1 MTMRICVPLGRCDL
15 LATEFHA
22 NTHPG
27 KGIATER
34 GRGRLY
40 RAPADRY
47 DGAKLNRC
55 DGPPVLF
62 NLRTIQAAGAVLL
75 MLVAGCAPMPAPSG
89 VEDGRYLV
97 YFNELS
103 ASLSPDA
110 LNVIA
115 TASQRAKEVGART
128 VLVQGR
134 ASATGSPAANQHL
147 TETRTQAVYDALQKD
162 GVNPSSI
169 QQQPLGQ
176 ATTTDTT
183 VMDRRVDIVL
193 FK

>member
-1 MTMRICVPLGRCDL
+1 
-15 LATEFHA
+15 
-22 NTHPG
+22 
-27 KGIATER
+27 
-34 GRGRLY
+34 
-40 RAPADRY
+40 
-47 DGAKLNRC
+47 
-55 DGPPVLF
+55 
-62 NLRTIQAAGAVLL
+62 
-75 MLVAGCAPMPAPSG
+75 MPATSG

-97 YFNELS
+97 YFDELS

-110 LNVIA
+110 LNVVA
-115 TASQRAKEVGART
+115 TASQRAKEVGAKA

-162 GVNPSSI
+162 GVNPAII

-176 ATTTDTT
+176 ATATDTS